1 MAKFEVIMP
10 KMGESIIEATIIKWL
25 KSEGDSIEE
34 EDVIVEIATDKVDSE
49 IPSPVDGKLVKRLF
63 KEGDTV
69 EVGKVIAII
78 ATEGEEVDIPVIT
91 DEKPVEDSKD
101 VPEKT
106 IEGEGFVMHHEEE
119 SVETYSDSDRFYSPL
134 VKSIAKEENISVKE
148 LDNIKGSGR
157 DGRVTKKDILIYID
171 QKKSGSIPS
180 TGKELAI
187 DNERLPVVAG
197 SSDEIMEMDR
207 LRKLIADHMVM
218 SVRTSAHVTS
228 FIEVD
233 MTNIV
238 KWRDKIKDN
247 FLKKE
252 NEKITFTH
260 IFVEAIAK
268 TVRDYPMVNVSV
280 DGYKIIK
287 RKNINIG
294 MAVALPSGNLIV
306 PVVKK
311 ADQLNLRG
319 IVKRVNDLAD
329 RARSNKLAPD
339 EIQDGT
345 ITLTN
350 LGSFGTVM
358 GTPII
363 NQPQVAIVAV
373 GSIKKRPVVLETA
386 DGDVIGIRQIMYLS
400 LTYDH
405 RVIDGALGGTF
416 INKMKQYLENFDVN
430 QGV

>member
-10 KMGESIIEATIIKWL
+10 KMGESIIEATITKWL

-34 EDVIVEIATDKVDSE
+34 EDVIIEIATDKVDSE
-49 IPSPVDGKLVKRLF
+49 IPSPVDGRLVKRFF

-91 DEKPVEDSKD
+91 EENPVVDSKD
-101 VPEKT
+101 VSEKT

-119 SVETYSDSDRFYSPL
+119 SVETYSDSNRFYSPL

-157 DGRVTKKDILIYID
+157 DGRVTKKDILIYIE

-187 DNERLPVVAG
+187 DSERLPVVAG

-238 KWRDKIKDN
+238 KWREKIKDD

-329 RARSNKLAPD
+329 RARSNKLTPD

-386 DGDVIGIRQIMYLS
+386 DGDVIGIRQMMYLS

-416 INKMKQYLENFDVN
+416 INKMKQYLENFDVS